1 MTSSTNRYFLLL
13 NIGHFLD
20 HYFTL
25 IFGTLAALVLI
36 YEWQVSYADLLLY
49 ATPGFFAFGLFSLP
63 AGWLADRWSYDGMMT
78 IFFVGIGLTSVLT
91 GFSNTPFE
99 IGLGLFIIGIF
110 AAIYHP
116 VGLAIV
122 TTVWDKTGMRIAING
137 VWGNLGVAC
146 AAVITALI
154 VDVLGWRMAFILPGI
169 FSFIVG
175 LIYAYHRLAYIN
187 KRMPRKAA
195 SVETGITISRDDLLK
210 VTVIVFLLAA
220 IGSLIFQATT
230 YALPK
235 IMEERL
241 SFLATEVNQ
250 FTHDFIGIKLG
261 VSLIG
266 SLAFIVFTAASLAQL
281 IVGYMLDKV
290 EAKYILACVSFIQI
304 IFFGL
309 MLIMEGSIVFWIT
322 LGFMIG
328 TFGDIPIMDYLVG
341 QSSTG
346 ENRARIYGLRYVVSF
361 TVLALTLPLIGYI
374 HGTWGFDKLFYLL
387 TFSASTIFILA
398 CLLPKMRNQSA

>member
-1 MTSSTNRYFLLL
+1 MTSSTKNYFLLL

-25 IFGTLAALVLI
+25 IFGTLAALVLV

-78 IFFVGIGLTSVLT
+78 LFFLGIGLTSILT
-91 GFSNTPFE
+91 GFAHNPLE
-99 IGLGLFIIGIF
+99 IGLGLFVIGAF

-154 VDVLGWRMAFILPGI
+154 VDILGWRMAFILPGI
-169 FSFIVG
+169 FSIIIG
-175 LIYAYHRLAYIN
+175 LIYAYHRLPYIN
-187 KRMPRKAA
+187 KRMEPKT
-195 SVETGITISRDDLLK
+195 SSIEISLSFNRDDLFK
-210 VTVIVFLLAA
+210 ITIIIFLLAA

-250 FTHDFIGIKLG
+250 VTYNFIGIELG
-261 VSLIG
+261 TSLIG
-266 SLAFIVFTAASLAQL
+266 SLAFIVFTVASLAQL

-290 EAKYILACVSFIQI
+290 EAKYILACVSLIQI
-304 IFFGL
+304 TFFGL
-309 MLIMEGSIVFWIT
+309 MLVTEGSIVFWIT

-341 QSSTG
+341 QSSKG
-346 ENRARIYGLRYVVSF
+346 ENRARVYGLRYVVSF
-361 TVLALTLPLIGYI
+361 SVLALTLPLVGYI
-374 HGTWGFDKLFYLL
+374 HETWGFDKLFYLL
-387 TFSASTIFILA
+387 AFSASAIFL
-398 CLLPKMRNQSA
+398 LSWFLPKMKNHST